1 MNIVTADG
9 ALKKI
14 DAKSDLWWAMQGAG
28 HNFGI
33 VTSVTSK
40 VYDIEY
46 TNWAIE
52 TIVFSGDK
60 VEALYK
66 AANDVFIN
74 NGTQSDKIHNWSY
87 WQNDATLDA
96 EKVNITLVGWW
107 WSLISYL

>member
-9 ALKKI
+9 NLKTI

-40 VYDIEY
+40 IYDVQY

-52 TIVFSGDK
+52 TIIFSGSK
-60 VEALYK
+60 VEALYN
-66 AANDVFIN
+66 AANEVFIK
-74 NGTQSDKIHNWSY
+74 NGMQNAKIHNWSY
-87 WQNDATLDA
+87 WQNDASLDS
-96 EKVNITLVGWW
+96 EKVSGFPAQL
-107 WSLISYL
+107 

>member
-1 MNIVTADG
+1 MPSQICGGPCKARVTTL
-9 ALKKI
+9 AL
-14 DAKSDLWWAMQGAG
+14 SPQ
-28 HNFGI
+28 
-33 VTSVTSK
+33 S
-40 VYDIEY
+40 

-74 NGTQSDKIHNWSY
+74 NGTQSDQIHNWSY

-96 EKVNITLVGWW
+96 EKVSTILND
-107 WSLISYL
+107 